1 MHIVKA
7 IEIVM
12 DQNYG
17 EDFDIRNEAL
27 GTIMD
32 RCGVVFVG
40 VDRSSMFNSQARQL
54 VEKSDLSKGEA
65 FHTKM

>member
-27 GTIMD
+27 ETIMD
-32 RCGVVFVG
+32 RCGVAFVD
-40 VDRSSMFNSQARQL
+40 VDKSSMFHSQTRQL